1 MQWYL
6 AITPCKKNVKCFM
19 SIIRY
24 SGKHNRCGCAA
35 LIPLSDFK
43 FLARLGTKEFFS
55 NSFRLQCQ

>member
-19 SIIRY
+19 SISRY
-24 SGKHNRCGCAA
+24 SGKHNRCGCPA

-43 FLARLGTKEFFS
+43 FLAGLGTKEFVF
-55 NSFRLQCQ
+55 